1 MVCEGLLDGL
11 FRCKMERQSYEE
23 SIGIKEQAIYLLD
36 TLWCQPRYTGHNPPV
51 FKSHNFLALK
61 GGNDT
66 FKERANR
73 KKGSILSD
81 LWDWFFFSCS
91 YCFPHIWPSHVTLN
105 TTSKPQKRG
114 VQRDCYLENSL
125 RANHGSL

>member
-1 MVCEGLLDGL
+1 MQNGKAE
-11 FRCKMERQSYEE
+11 FYEE
-23 SIGIKEQAIYLLD
+23 NIGIKEQVIYLLD

-51 FKSHNFLALK
+51 FKSHNFLSLK

-81 LWDWFFFSCS
+81 L
-91 YCFPHIWPSHVTLN
+91 
-105 TTSKPQKRG
+105 
-114 VQRDCYLENSL
+114 
-125 RANHGSL
+125 